1 MLESGEARPFD
12 RFERFA
18 QFKNAEGTSL
28 EQRLDEFALLRR
40 TNLAELE
47 SVNLSDED
55 LSRRGRH
62 PALDVVKLSELLASM
77 GRPRSQ
83 SFASVIPRDVSPL
96 S

>member
-1 MLESGEARPFD
+1 LPRLRIVLESGEARPFD

-18 QFKNAEGTSL
+18 QFKNAEDTSL

-40 TNLAELE
+40 KNLAELE

-62 PALDVVKLSELLASM
+62 PALDVVKPSHLNH
-77 GRPRSQ
+77 